1 MMQGRSVMMFIAMSL
16 DGYISGPGDDLGFLG
31 MVEREGEDYGYQLM
45 MDEVDTVVL
54 GRRTYD
60 QVLRMNGELAYG
72 ERETYVVSR
81 QASESIGNL
90 HFHQG
95 DPALLVHMLRLKP
108 GGKILVDGGAE
119 VLHDLFWHRQIDE
132 CVISII
138 PVLLGNGVKLFR
150 DDRPKQELTLIQAKT
165 YESGLVQLHYTVHQK
180 RKEPIQ
186 QKSA

>member
-1 MMQGRSVMMFIAMSL
+1 MQGRSVMMFIAMSL
-16 DGYISGPGDDLGFLG
+16 DGYIAGPGDDLGFLET
-31 MVEREGEDYGYQLM
+31 VERDGEDYGYQSMLN
-45 MDEVDTVVL
+45 EVDTVVL

-60 QVLRMNGELAYG
+60 QVMRLNAGLAYG
-72 ERETYVVSR
+72 DRETYVVSR
-81 QASESIGNL
+81 QASESSGNL

-132 CVISII
+132 CIISII

-150 DDRPKQELTLIQAKT
+150 DDRPRQALKLVQAKT
-165 YESGLVQLHYTVHQK
+165 YDSGLVQLHYSIHQK
-180 RKEPIQ
+180 R
-186 QKSA
+186 